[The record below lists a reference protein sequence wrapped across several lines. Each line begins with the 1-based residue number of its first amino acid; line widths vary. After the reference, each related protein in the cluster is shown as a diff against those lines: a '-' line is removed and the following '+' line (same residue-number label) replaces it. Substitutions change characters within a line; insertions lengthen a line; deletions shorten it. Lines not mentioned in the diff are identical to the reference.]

1 MSQRNYD
8 YIINNVGNPHI
19 VACLIKKFFNNLK
32 EPIIPFRL
40 FEQLMQDQQAPNKKQ
55 YYKSLIKTLPPLN
68 SLALT
73 FLIEFLKKDVI
84 IH

>member
-1 MSQRNYD
+1 
-8 YIINNVGNPHI
+8 
-19 VACLIKKFFNNLK
+19 
-32 EPIIPFRL
+32 
-40 FEQLMQDQQAPNKKQ
+40 MQDQQAPNKKQ

-68 SLALT
+68 SLTLT